1 MKYYTTSI
9 LTLCLALLAWPA
21 TAQPKIAVID
31 LRRVFDEY
39 HKTKTADAALK
50 ERAGELDKERKS
62 LIDVYQKI
70 KEDYEKALN
79 SANDQAVSADERD
92 KRKKTAEGKLLE
104 LREKEQEITQFD
116 RTARASLDEDQRRRR
131 DNILAEI
138 RTVING
144 RAKAGSYGLVIDIAA
159 ETINKTPV
167 VLYSNGENDL
177 TGMVLDQ
184 LNATAPPTLPK
195 ADSKK
200 DDKKN

>member
-1 MKYYTTSI
+1 MKNCRTSL
-9 LTLCLALLAWPA
+9 LTLGLALLAA
-21 TAQPKIAVID
+21 TACAQPRIALID

-39 HKTKTADAALK
+39 HKTKTADASLK

-70 KEDYEKALN
+70 KEDYEKTLN
-79 SANDQAVSADERD
+79 SANDQAVSADERE
-92 KRKKTAEGKLLE
+92 KRKKAAEGKLLE

-138 RTVING
+138 RTVINA
-144 RAKAGSYGLVIDIAA
+144 RAKAAGYSLVIDIAA

-167 VLYSNGENDL
+167 VLYSNGENDM
-177 TGMVLDQ
+177 TAPVLDQ

-195 ADSKK
+195 ADPRKEEKK
-200 DDKKN
+200 